1 MGGLVDNRLD
11 MKPKTF
17 VVAEDKRF
25 SGKPQLKRI
34 TEEITNEDNESDLRR

>member
-1 MGGLVDNRLD
+1 MGGSVDNRLD

-34 TEEITNEDNESDLRR
+34 TEDITNEDNESDLRR